1 MEQKLGLVLCQ
12 LQLLVFVFFLFWTK
26 INFKK
31 NNFLAKHSTFLD
43 LQSNCWNK
51 KRTVF
56 WVRRVFFAE
65 IPKVWNF
72 LQSWWDSSSFYLKH
86 FPSATVSSAHW
97 IFVFFTQFDLIEHVL
112 PQAAQPGIHFYCF
125 HNTQLQMLHLE
136 GPDYG
141 HSTGERK

>member
-12 LQLLVFVFFLFWTK
+12 LQLLDFVFFLFWTK

-31 NNFLAKHSTFLD
+31 NNFLAKHSTFWIFN
-43 LQSNCWNK
+43 Q
-51 KRTVF
+51 TVEIKNEQF
-56 WVRRVFFAE
+56 LSSQFFFAE

-72 LQSWWDSSSFYLKH
+72 LRSWWDSSSFYFKH

-97 IFVFFTQFDLIEHVL
+97 IFVFLTQFDLIKHVL
-112 PQAAQPGIHFYCF
+112 PQAVQPGIHFYCF
-125 HNTQLQMLHLE
+125 HNTQLQMLRLE
-136 GPDYG
+136 GPDYR